1 MSAPG
6 RSVRVMS
13 ALTYE
18 VADLNSP
25 VCVWLRSRFPDHKE
39 IQAGYRAA
47 AGTARVLPSPEVA
60 LQTQGAAIDW
70 WIRFLADPAPT
81 LGLALSGLAEI
92 QGLPC
97 FRAGMR
103 LLAGLGGIDRNLTVT
118 AVDPAR
124 FADRGDEW
132 WARVCYAL
140 ALLTEPRRAYSI
152 EGSRLMQL
160 DAGSD
165 VPWPGSPP
173 RCARSPPPSCR

>member
-1 MSAPG
+1 
-6 RSVRVMS
+6 MS

-103 LLAGLGGIDRNLTVT
+103 LLAGLRELLSSYPMTPGGRQAGREHGQNIVGHGLGLSREELERQLPRWHMWKGIAGLWYASRRN
-118 AVDPAR
+118 
-124 FADRGDEW
+124 
-132 WARVCYAL
+132 C
-140 ALLTEPRRAYSI
+140 
-152 EGSRLMQL
+152 
-160 DAGSD
+160 
-165 VPWPGSPP
+165 SPP
-173 RCARSPPPSCR
+173 VVVRGEDLRGLREEIRRWLGTH

>member
-1 MSAPG
+1 
-6 RSVRVMS
+6 MS

-25 VCVWLRSRFPDHKE
+25 VCVWLRSKFPDHKE
-39 IQAGYRAA
+39 IQAGYRTA

-81 LGLALSGLAEI
+81 LSLVLSGLAEI

-103 LLAGLGGIDRNLTVT
+103 LVAGLGGIGQAAATLTRREGQGPPGTKTRQRVT
-118 AVDPAR
+118 
-124 FADRGDEW
+124 
-132 WARVCYAL
+132 
-140 ALLTEPRRAYSI
+140 TSRAI
-152 EGSRLMQL
+152 
-160 DAGSD
+160 
-165 VPWPGSPP
+165 V
-173 RCARSPPPSCR
+173 CARAHHAGKRQCCDPLVGAMRTWRTCRRR